1 LRSFKLDS
9 FVKAIDSLSQKNND
23 IIFTAADIEKY
34 HKGLMSY
41 KERHALEKAA
51 LDDPFLAEALEGY
64 SAAPVNVNEEI
75 DELKRRLAIRTEKN
89 KSIKLPFPFPL
100 WKIAAMIVLVAGA
113 GLLVYQLGF
122 NSKNTEIAQAKRKI
136 PVTTDSSEQNKTI
149 SDTAGTPTFDSSSKD
164 VALQLPAT
172 DLYDRKK
179 DQSST
184 STSPGGTATD
194 ISVDAN
200 AVKEEP
206 VKVLIEP
213 AAPPIAFPPAI
224 ADDKTDQAQ
233 RSLRNDNAVDKNST
247 AKSAE
252 FKANELSLKKK
263 ADSNAGGVPDR
274 FDGNAVTKTAAKN
287 ERLNNLE
294 GFAQYKA
301 ANVFRGRVTDAHNN
315 ALPFTNITNLDDNVG
330 TYSDA
335 RGYFNL
341 TSPDSVLNV
350 QVRSLG
356 FESNNVQ
363 LRNYLPEN
371 KVLLEED
378 RSLSARIL
386 DTVKRNTNR
395 QRNNTMILDEPEPVD
410 GWSNYDTYLVNNL
423 KVPEAFRTKQS
434 VSGEVE
440 LSFDVN
446 KNGEPVNITVKKS
459 LCESCDKEAIRLI
472 KEGPKWK
479 RKIKKGKARV
489 TVSF

>member
-1 LRSFKLDS
+1 
-9 FVKAIDSLSQKNND
+9 LSQKNND
-23 IIFTAADIEKY
+23 IIYNAADIEKY
-34 HKGLMSY
+34 HKGLMSS
-41 KERHALEKAA
+41 KDRHAMEKAA
-51 LDDPFLAEALEGY
+51 LDDPFLADALEGY
-64 SAAPVNVNEEI
+64 SAVPVNVNEEI
-75 DELKRRLAIRTEKN
+75 SELKRRLSGRTEKS
-89 KSIKLPFPFPL
+89 KSIRVPVPFSW
-100 WKIAAMIVLVAGA
+100 WKIAAMVVFVAGA
-113 GLLVYQLGF
+113 ALLVYQLGF
-122 NSKNTEIAQAKRKI
+122 NNKNTEIAQANRKM
-136 PVTTDSSEQNKTI
+136 PASA
-149 SDTAGTPTFDSSSKD
+149 DTAEQVKPIADSLTTSTFDSASKD
-164 VALQLPAT
+164 MALERAEKGQGNKKIESSAT
-172 DLYDRKK
+172 PV
-179 DQSST
+179 SPNST
-184 STSPGGTATD
+184 TANV
-194 ISVDAN
+194 SVESN

-206 VKVLIEP
+206 AQGLIRP
-213 AAPPIAFPPAI
+213 AAPPITFPPAK
-224 ADDKTDQAQ
+224 ADDKSDEVK
-233 RSLRNDNAVDKNST
+233 RSLRNDNAVDKSVA

-252 FKANELSLKKK
+252 FKAKELSAKTKPD
-263 ADSNAGGVPDR
+263 ADADGIRDR
-274 FDGNAVTKTAAKN
+274 FDSHVATRQPAGNAVRKQQDIIQNKS
-287 ERLNNLE
+287 
-294 GFAQYKA
+294 

-315 ALPFTNITNLDDNVG
+315 ALPFSNITNLDDNVG

-363 LRNYLPEN
+363 LRNNLPEN

-386 DTVKRNTNR
+386 DTVKRNTIR
-395 QRNNTMILDEPEPVD
+395 LRNNTMILDEPEPVD

-423 KVPEAFRTKQS
+423 KVPESFRNKQS

-440 LSFDVN
+440 LAFDVN